1 MRATPANRK
10 TAAED
15 NYLCGSFL
23 VRPNTFL
30 NQKSSYLCVLVET
43 AGIEPASENRSA
55 GLSSGVSGL
64 LISPGVAKPAKL
76 FRSSPFIRGGYKDE
90 LTAHVH
96 CLMTLI
102 PEPQYSPDERAEL
115 KSASLPFRQQLIQ
128 C

>member
-1 MRATPANRK
+1 MK
-10 TAAED
+10 
-15 NYLCGSFL
+15 F
-23 VRPNTFL
+23 TFML
-30 NQKSSYLCVLVET
+30 FFNNKKQIRTNFDLRNSSDLFRLVET

>member
-1 MRATPANRK
+1 MILTSHLRDHRIKLKTPTAPDKTRK
-10 TAAED
+10 
-15 NYLCGSFL
+15 NPRIQQIRGF
-23 VRPNTFL
+23 V
-30 NQKSSYLCVLVET
+30 QLVET

>member
-1 MRATPANRK
+1 M
-10 TAAED
+10 
-15 NYLCGSFL
+15 
-23 VRPNTFL
+23 
-30 NQKSSYLCVLVET
+30 VEM

>member
-1 MRATPANRK
+1 MILPSHLRDCRIKLKTPTNPDNTRK
-10 TAAED
+10 
-15 NYLCGSFL
+15 NPRIQQIRGF
-23 VRPNTFL
+23 F
-30 NQKSSYLCVLVET
+30 QLVET